1 MLKGKLFL
9 CVDFLNKKQGKHVGK
24 RGNGREIT
32 HRQDAFGGGAGD
44 DDSRIS
50 KCQGEEAAAT
60 SVEYFAFPY
69 ANFNPESS
77 SHDEEFRRGGGRR
90 GRKMFIITVIRGF
103 PPHILD

>member
-1 MLKGKLFL
+1 MWENAEMGAKLHT
-9 CVDFLNKKQGKHVGK
+9 DKMPSGG
-24 RGNGREIT
+24 G
-32 HRQDAFGGGAGD
+32 GGGAGD
-44 DDSRIS
+44 DDSSIS

>member
-1 MLKGKLFL
+1 MYKGKLFL
-9 CVDFLNKKQGKHVGK
+9 CVEFLNKKQGKHVGK

-32 HRQDAFGGGAGD
+32 HRQDAFGGGARD

-69 ANFNPESS
+69 ANFNPSLLDMMKSFEEEEEEE
-77 SHDEEFRRGGGRR
+77 DE
-90 GRKMFIITVIRGF
+90 KCS
-103 PPHILD
+103 